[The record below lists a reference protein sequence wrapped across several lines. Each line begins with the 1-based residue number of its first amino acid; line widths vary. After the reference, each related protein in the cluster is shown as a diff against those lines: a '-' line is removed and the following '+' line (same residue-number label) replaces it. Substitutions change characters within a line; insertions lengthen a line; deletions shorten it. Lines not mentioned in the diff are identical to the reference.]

1 MKKLLW
7 LVIAG
12 ALAMPVMS
20 AAGSAGAAVAKA
32 PVVKTGQCSGSSTWR
47 LTLKMDNGRIEA
59 DSEVNHS
66 TAGQVWNSTFRDNGT
81 VFGHASVTAAADG
94 SADPTRYAQNRAGKD
109 LVTVRSKNQTTGEVC
124 IAKATF

>member
-7 LVIAG
+7 VVIAA
-12 ALAMPVMS
+12 ALAMPLMS
-20 AAGSAGAAVAKA
+20 AAGSATAAVAKA
-32 PVVKTGQCSGSSTWR
+32 PVVKTGHCSGSSTWR

-66 TAGQVWNSTFRDNGT
+66 TAGQVWKSTFRDNGA
-81 VFGHASVTAAADG
+81 VFAHSTVTAAADG
-94 SADPTRYAQNRAGKD
+94 SADATRYAKNRAGSD
-109 LVTVRSKNQTTGEVC
+109 QITVRSKNQTTGEVC